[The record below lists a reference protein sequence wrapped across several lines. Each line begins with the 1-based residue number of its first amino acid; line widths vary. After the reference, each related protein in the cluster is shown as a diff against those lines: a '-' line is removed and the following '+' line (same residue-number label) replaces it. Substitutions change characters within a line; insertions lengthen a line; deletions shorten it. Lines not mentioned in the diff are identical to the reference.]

1 MRRTGLI
8 LLEGLPGSGKSTTAQ
23 ALLRALTAH
32 GVAARWWYEEQ
43 LGHPVY
49 AFTDPAALRGLLDDL
64 AAGRYRRV
72 VADALR
78 RWRAFAADL
87 AASAGVVL
95 VDSALLGYLTW
106 TLFPA
111 GVPQKATLAYL
122 AQVQA
127 ILAPAQPLLIYA
139 YQDDIAVSLRR
150 VCDSRGPQIEQS
162 YIANAA
168 SSAYGRRHSLR
179 GFDGLV
185 AYWSAYRALT
195 DRAVSTLK
203 EDPGWSVLTME
214 TTAGEWPRYQAEVC
228 AFVGVDP
235 PRVTMPPIAYLE
247 SLAGVYRPLGD
258 AARPDVRVTQRDGW
272 LYADGLPET
281 WPHSRLIP
289 RDIGVF
295 DVQSLPFTV
304 SFTPGLADALILIAT
319 GPALLGGHVDGVY
332 ARRDP

>member
-8 LLEGLPGSGKSTTAQ
+8 LLEGLPGSGTTAQ

-43 LGHPVY
+43 LGHPVS

-72 VADALR
+72 VAAALR

-111 GVPQKATLAYL
+111 GVPQEATLAYL

-139 YQDDIAVSLRR
+139 YQDDIAASLRR

-179 GFDGLV
+179 GFGGLV

-195 DRAVSTLK
+195 DRAVATLR

-235 PRVTMPPIAYLE
+235 PRVPMPPGLPGE
-247 SLAGVYRPLGD
+247 SGRCLPPLGD

-281 WPHSRLIP
+281 WPQSRLIP

-304 SFTPGLADALILIAT
+304 SFTPGLADALILTAT
-319 GPALLGGHVDGVY
+319 GPALLGGRVDGVY

>member
-1 MRRTGLI
+1 MRRTRLI

-49 AFTDPAALRGLLDDL
+49 AFTDPVSLRGLLDDL

-72 VADALR
+72 VAAALL
-78 RWRAFAADL
+78 RWHAFAANL
-87 AASAGVVL
+87 AAAEGVVL

-111 GVPQKATLAYL
+111 DVPQETILAYL

-127 ILAPAQPLLIYA
+127 ILAPAQPCLIYA
-139 YQDDIAVSLRR
+139 YQDDIAASLRR

-168 SSAYGRRHSLR
+168 GSAYGRRHGLR

-185 AYWSAYRALT
+185 AYWSAYRVFT
-195 DRAVSTLK
+195 DGAVATLR
-203 EDPGWSVLTME
+203 EDPGWSGLTLE
-214 TTAGEWPRYQAEVC
+214 TTAGEWPRYQAEAC
-228 AFVGVDP
+228 AYLGVDP
-235 PRVTMPPIAYLE
+235 PRIPMPPIAYLE

-258 AARPDVRVTQRDGW
+258 PARPDVRVTQRDGW

-281 WPHSRLIP
+281 WPQSRLIP
-289 RDIGVF
+289 HDIGVF

-304 SFTPGLADALILIAT
+304 SFTPGLAGAMILTAT
-319 GPALLGGHVDGVY
+319 GPPLLGGRVDGVY
-332 ARRDP
+332 TRRDP